1 MNLNLLLSDDFNKYA
16 ANVTVSGLVIVFAML
31 ILLVV
36 IIALFGKLMSAKA
49 GADKKQIAEK
59 ASAPA
64 QVVQKQSVSVPSQDD
79 DELIAVIA
87 AAVDSMYEGSGKKA
101 VIKSV
106 TPCSDNTRSAWAA
119 AGLNNNVRAF

>member
-1 MNLNLLLSDDFNKYA
+1 MNLNLLLSEDFNKYA

-36 IIALFGKLMSAKA
+36 IIALFGKLMSAKNST
-49 GADKKQIAEK
+49 DKKQAAEK
-59 ASAPA
+59 TTATVSA
-64 QVVQKQSVSVPSQDD
+64 VQEQSVSVPQQYD

-87 AAVDSMYEGSGKKA
+87 AAVDSVYSGSGKKA

-106 TPCSDNTRSAWAA
+106 TPCSNNARSAWAA
-119 AGLNNNVRAF
+119 AGLNNNVKAF